1 MQEDMVKIIS
11 DKDGKQLVL
20 INDIKFKTRR
30 TIDWKMVESYLKE
43 YIGNHYEILE
53 TSEKVYVGSDFP
65 DEFCHANDKMKLK
78 GANAKAK
85 ANMVTAI
92 EELIS
97 IATNKSTDEDYEQKH
112 KQKAKY
118 GWYRY
123 DTRFGIPTYDS
134 EGEITKYNVYT
145 ARILVHKTAVNSLTA
160 CVDVFVSL
168 HRAEGFGLVMAEA
181 MLLGTPVIA
190 TNWSA
195 NTEFMN
201 RESACMVDYKK
212 KAIEQDI
219 PPFKK
224 GYHWAEADVAQAAAY
239 MKRLCEDS
247 AFYEQK
253 KAAAGA
259 YIREKTK
266 MQHSVSL
273 LEDRLGK
280 ILEERK

>member
-1 MQEDMVKIIS
+1 MRGRDVQEDMVKIIS

-112 KQKAKY
+112 KLKAKF

-145 ARILVHKTAVNSLTA
+145 ARILVRCDSDGKLYLY
-160 CVDVFVSL
+160 D
-168 HRAEGFGLVMAEA
+168 LVR
-181 MLLGTPVIA
+181 T
-190 TNWSA
+190 
-195 NTEFMN
+195 
-201 RESACMVDYKK
+201 KK
-212 KAIEQDI
+212 ETSSPSEQ
-219 PPFKK
+219 
-224 GYHWAEADVAQAAAY
+224 
-239 MKRLCEDS
+239 
-247 AFYEQK
+247 
-253 KAAAGA
+253 
-259 YIREKTK
+259 
-266 MQHSVSL
+266 
-273 LEDRLGK
+273 
-280 ILEERK
+280 